1 MKSIKF
7 LIIFILF
14 SMLIMQIPIYTEETG
29 LFTNPD
35 KPSPPEQ
42 SSDSTSTS
50 KNVFSIENANDY
62 LLGMK
67 DARIAAKASPLSFFS
82 GCCLG
87 PLGIIIP
94 YIVPYNYPF
103 ERLHGRS
110 SDYTIGFMKQYNN
123 SMKVENGE
131 MAVYG
136 FASCI
141 GSYLLFYI
149 FMIVTN

>member
-1 MKSIKF
+1 MKNIKF

-14 SMLIMQIPIYTEETG
+14 SILIMQIPIYTEETG
-29 LFTNPD
+29 LFANPD
-35 KPSPPEQ
+35 KTSPPKQ
-42 SSDSTSTS
+42 SPDSTNVS
-50 KNVFSIENANDY
+50 KDVFNIKNADDY

-94 YIVPYNYPF
+94 YIVPYNYQF
-103 ERLHGRS
+103 DKLYGRS
-110 SDYTIGFMKQYNN
+110 SDYTIGFMKQYDN